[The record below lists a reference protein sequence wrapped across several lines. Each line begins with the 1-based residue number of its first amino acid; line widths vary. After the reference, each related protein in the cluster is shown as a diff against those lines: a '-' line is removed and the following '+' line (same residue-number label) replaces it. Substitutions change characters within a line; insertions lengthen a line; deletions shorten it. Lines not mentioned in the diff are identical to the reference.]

1 MWTQSRRSRVVTGL
15 ALLVAG
21 LAFLVAGWALP
32 VTGAGPVVQAQ
43 LTNAE
48 RGALLQEI
56 KSAMDGGVRW
66 LANHQNPDGGYG
78 PYGDDF
84 RIKNASDVGIT
95 AYALYAF
102 SRHPRGY
109 SEVDGPFISKAVDFI
124 LARQKPDGAFY
135 DRRDPTLL
143 NYKTSVVILALSHL
157 DPTRYSKAILRAREF
172 VKNQQFSESGGYDRS
187 RHLSYGGIGYG
198 GGLRPDNSNSQFA
211 LEALSRSGLSASDEL
226 WARAQVYLRR
236 SLNSKGVDSLLKEAR
251 IGTTGDGGARY
262 APNDTRGPVETLDDG
277 TRVFSSYGSMSYAAL
292 KSFLYARVDR
302 RDPAVA
308 GLFRWVS
315 RNFTVRENPGMAT
328 KNSPRAGRQ
337 GLFYYY
343 QTMAK
348 ALHLFGEPVVTD
360 AAGVE
365 HHWASELTTHL
376 LAIQKDD
383 GHWKN
388 ESDRWW
394 ENLPTLDTSY
404 SLVALAECSAQL
416 KAEMRLPGGLTTG
429 PKKVGTRAPEKAK

>member
-1 MWTQSRRSRVVTGL
+1 MWTQLPRNSATLTFLL
-15 ALLVAG
+15 ALL
-21 LAFLVAGWALP
+21 LTQPP
-32 VTGAGPVVQAQ
+32 VKAQ
-43 LTNAE
+43 ISMAE
-48 RGALLQEI
+48 RGALLGEI
-56 KSAMDGGVRW
+56 KSAMDQGARW

-78 PYGDDF
+78 PFGDRA

-102 SRHPRGY
+102 SRHPRAY
-109 SEVDGPFISKAVDFI
+109 SEFDGTFISEAVDFL

-135 DRRDPTLL
+135 DDRDPTLP
-143 NYKTSVVILALSHL
+143 NYRTSVAILALSHL
-157 DPTRYSKAILRAREF
+157 DATRYSRAILRAREF
-172 VKNQQFSESGGYDRS
+172 VKSQQFSESDRYERS

-198 GGLRPDNSNSQFA
+198 GGLRPDLSNSQFA

-236 SLNSKGVDSLLKEAR
+236 CLNSKEVDGLLKEAR

-262 APNDTRGPVETLDDG
+262 APNDTRGPSETLDDG
-277 TRVFSSYGSMSYAAL
+277 TRVFSSYGSMTYAAL
-292 KSFLYARVDR
+292 KSFLYARADR
-302 RDPAVA
+302 DDPDVK
-308 GLFRWVS
+308 GLFGWIS

-328 KNSPRAGRQ
+328 EANPGAGLH

-348 ALHLFGEPVVTD
+348 ALRLYGEPVVKD
-360 AAGVE
+360 ARGVE
-365 HHWASELTTHL
+365 RHWASELATRL

-383 GHWKN
+383 GRWQN

-394 ENLPTLDTSY
+394 ENLPSLDTAY
-404 SLVALAECSAQL
+404 ALVALAECRDQL
-416 KAEMRLPGGLTTG
+416 QQEMKEIETPGGLKKAETRAG
-429 PKKVGTRAPEKAK
+429 ESEKVGSRGGKGAE